1 MVNPSDNSTQTIS
14 RARTIQDLADKL
26 GIHKSTVSVA
36 FSGKGRIS
44 DSMRERILHMAQE
57 MGYEPDPVAQRLA
70 NRSKSNMVCLCSG
83 AFGDRIWSDKIS
95 FLQNFIS
102 MMGYEVPIYT
112 PPKAEHNPAEAQA
125 TLFRLLRRQKPLAIV
140 LAVYS
145 LHDAAFAE
153 LEQYQNEGGI
163 VISYDLPV
171 PLNCDQIIYDR
182 EDNAYQGAKY
192 LLERGH
198 RHIGI
203 GMSRVKGL
211 PTAPRNM
218 TQLLRLQ
225 GFRRALSE
233 YGEAIHSEWLFENVN
248 MERGGGEMARHFL
261 ELKERPTGLCIVNDY
276 VALACMVELMRA
288 GVKLP
293 DEVSMIGHDNQPIA
307 SFCPIPLTCVSQ
319 PSEAIV
325 DAVVKQLGIRL
336 GGDTQPPQTI
346 TIRGQIV
353 ERESVTTLVTV

>member
-1 MVNPSDNSTQTIS
+1 MLTSPENSTQPTS

-44 DSMRERILHMAQE
+44 DSMREKILSMALE

-95 FLQNFIS
+95 FLQNYIS
-102 MMGYEVPIYT
+102 IMGYEVPIYT
-112 PPKAEHNPAEAQA
+112 PPKAAHNQAEVQA
-125 TLFRLLRRQKPLAIV
+125 TLFRNLRRQRPLAIV

-145 LHDAAFAE
+145 LHEAAFVE
-153 LEQYQNEGGI
+153 LEQYQKEGGI

-171 PLNCDQIIYDR
+171 PLDCDHIIFDR
-182 EDNAYQGAKY
+182 EDNAYQGARY
-192 LLERGH
+192 LLEQGH

-203 GMSRVKGL
+203 GMSRVKGS
-211 PTAPRNM
+211 PTDPRNM
-218 TQLLRLQ
+218 TQVLRLQ

-233 YGEAIHSEWLFENVN
+233 YGEAMHNEWLFANVS

-293 DEVSMIGHDNQPIA
+293 EEVSMIGHDNQPIA

-319 PSEAIV
+319 PSEDIV
-325 DAVVKQLGIRL
+325 DAVVKQLGVRL
-336 GGDTQPPQTI
+336 SGDTQPPQTI
-346 TIRGQIV
+346 TIRGQII
-353 ERESVTTLVTV
+353 ERQSVTAPMN